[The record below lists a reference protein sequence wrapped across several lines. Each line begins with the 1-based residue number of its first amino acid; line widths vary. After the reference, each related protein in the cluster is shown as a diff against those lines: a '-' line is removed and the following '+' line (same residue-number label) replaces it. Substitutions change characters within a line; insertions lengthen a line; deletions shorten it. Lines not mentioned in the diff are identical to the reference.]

1 MLRHIDVSAVDP
13 VTPADQPAPMLD
25 WVPIAKIVIDDEYQR
40 ELKPNNWAAIKRIAA
55 DFHWSRFSPVLLAP
69 IEGGLYACIDGQH
82 RTHAAAICGFD
93 RVPAMITTVPRS
105 EQARAFVHVNGSQIR
120 VSGHQVYRAALAAR
134 EPWAV
139 ACRDAVEHAGCKLM
153 TNNATLAKDKK
164 PGEVFCI
171 ALIRKLVEAGK
182 AEAVTAGLRALRI
195 YEPEKVALYADYV
208 LTPWLTAVAS
218 DPQFVHAD
226 LIAVLRKRSPYNCI
240 EAAERIA
247 VTERKPAAAMKR
259 QFFERQIRDYGI
271 NTGAAA

>member
-1 MLRHIDVSAVDP
+1 MLRHIDIQNCEQ

-25 WVPIAKIVIDDEYQR
+25 WIPISKIVMDDEYQR

-69 IEGGLYACIDGQH
+69 IEGGLYSCIDGQH

-93 RVPAMITTVPRS
+93 RVPAMITTVTKA

-139 ACRDAVEHAGCKLM
+139 SCRDAVEAADCRLM
-153 TNNATLAKDKK
+153 MNNSTLAKDKK

-182 AEAVTAGLRALRI
+182 AGAVTAGLQALRA

-218 DPQFVHAD
+218 DPAFVNAD
-226 LIAVLRKRSPYNCI
+226 LVAVLRKRNPYQVI
-240 EAAERIA
+240 EAAERYA
-247 VTERKPAAAMKR
+247 GVERLPTAPTKR
-259 QFFERQIRDYGI
+259 QFFERQILEHGF
-271 NTGAAA
+271 TVAA

>member
-1 MLRHIDVSAVDP
+1 MLRHIDIQNCEQVR
-13 VTPADQPAPMLD
+13 PADQPAPMLD
-25 WVPIAKIVIDDEYQR
+25 WIPISKIVMDDEYQR

-69 IEGGLYACIDGQH
+69 IEGGLYSCIDGQH

-93 RVPAMITTVPRS
+93 RVPAMITTVTKA

-139 ACRDAVEHAGCKLM
+139 SCRDAVQAADCRLM
-153 TNNATLAKDKK
+153 MNNSTLAKDKK

-182 AEAVTAGLRALRI
+182 AGAVTAGLQALRA
-195 YEPEKVALYADYV
+195 YEPDKVALYADYV

-218 DPQFVHAD
+218 DPAFVNAD
-226 LIAVLRKRSPYNCI
+226 LVAVLRKRNPYQVI
-240 EAAERIA
+240 EAAERYA
-247 VTERKPAAAMKR
+247 GVERLPAAPTKR
-259 QFFERQIRDYGI
+259 QFFERQILEHGF
-271 NTGAAA
+271 TVAA